1 MKKLIFVSLCF
12 FFTYSAF
19 AQFDEAESQLRTQNA
34 DTIMGWKFGGK
45 FNLDFSQAGFTNWAA
60 GGDNAFTG
68 IVNLS
73 LYLNKIEEK
82 SRWTN
87 QFELGYGAQVI
98 KKDYSKTDDKLRL
111 ISKYG
116 YKATKNWYYS
126 GLLDFKTQMAPG
138 YNTDDSSIKISNFMA
153 PAYLY
158 LSAGMDFV
166 PNENLSIFLSPLTYR
181 GIIVLDEQLSAEG
194 SFGLDPGQKFRT
206 ELGAYVKFF
215 YKHELFKNVT
225 FLTYLDLFSN
235 YLENPQNID
244 VDWRVELDMKINNF
258 LRASIRTHLI
268 YDDDIKFAYDS
279 TGDGTLDAEGPR
291 VQFKE
296 IIAVGLVFEF

>member
-1 MKKLIFVSLCF
+1 MKKIHIVLISFLLTGSVFGQL
-12 FFTYSAF
+12 
-19 AQFDEAESQLRTQNA
+19 DEAVDQLRTQNT
-34 DTIMGWKFGGK
+34 DTIMGWDFGGK

-60 GGDNAFTG
+60 GGDNSMTG
-68 IVNLS
+68 IITLTM
-73 LYLNKIEEK
+73 YLNYIQEN

-87 QFELGYGAQVI
+87 LFEVGYGGQML
-98 KKDYSKTDDKLRL
+98 KKEYSKTDDKLRL
-111 ISKYG
+111 TSKYG
-116 YKATKNWYYS
+116 YKASKNWYYS

-138 YNTDDSSIKISNFMA
+138 YDSDDSSMKISNFMA

-158 LSAGMDFV
+158 LSAGMDFI
-166 PNENLSIFLSPLTYR
+166 PNENLSIFLSPITYR
-181 GIIVLDEQLSAEG
+181 AVIVLDEQLSAAG
-194 SFGLDPGQKFRT
+194 SFGLDPGQKVRN
-206 ELGAYVKFF
+206 EMGAYVKFF

-235 YLENPQNID
+235 YLDKPQNID
-244 VDWRVELDMKINNF
+244 VDWRVELDLKVNNWI
-258 LRASIRTHLI
+258 RASIKTHLI
-268 YDDDIKFAYDS
+268 YDDDIMFAYDS